1 MAHARGDRVRLTPTV
16 AQRLIKDKAKT
27 HGNRG
32 GLKSDWRKRCGIVIS
47 VSRATDAVAVL
58 WDDRASVDYWPI
70 RASEGLTLRGPPVR
84 AATFRTAFDSAPR
97 TPNPKVRRLG
107 WQQ

>member
-1 MAHARGDRVRLTPTV
+1 MGHARGDRVRLTPTV
-16 AQRLIKDKAKT
+16 AQRLIKEKEKT

-32 GLKSDWRKRCGIVIS
+32 GLKSDWGKWRGVVIS

-70 RASEGLTLRGPPVR
+70 RALQK
-84 AATFRTAFDSAPR
+84 A
-97 TPNPKVRRLG
+97 
-107 WQQ
+107 

>member
-16 AQRLIKDKAKT
+16 GQRLIKDKAKT

-70 RASEGLTLRGPPVR
+70 RALQK
-84 AATFRTAFDSAPR
+84 D
-97 TPNPKVRRLG
+97 
-107 WQQ
+107 